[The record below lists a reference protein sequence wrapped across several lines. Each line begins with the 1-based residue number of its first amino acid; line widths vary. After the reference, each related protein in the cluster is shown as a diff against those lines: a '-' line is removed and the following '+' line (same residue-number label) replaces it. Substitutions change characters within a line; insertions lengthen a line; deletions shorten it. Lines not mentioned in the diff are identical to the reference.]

1 MPSSE
6 SLTAAEPDTSAPT
19 TSANAHSDFHVTEA
33 YRRYV
38 IWLLFAVFVLNFV
51 DRQIMT
57 ILIQPIK
64 QEFHF
69 SDTQLGMLGG
79 LAFAVLYSTLGI
91 PIARFADRGHRVSI
105 IALSLF
111 VWSVFT
117 ALTGFARS
125 FTHML
130 LARVAVGIGE
140 AGCTPA
146 AHSIISDYFSVE
158 RRSRALA
165 IYSMGIYGGIFM
177 GFVVGGLVAQYY
189 GWRAAFCV
197 VGLPGV
203 LVALLLRLTLREPPR
218 GWSEGLRIQ
227 SEPPPLSAVV
237 GTLWNTAS
245 LRHGIMASAL
255 HAFVGYG
262 IASFYPAFL
271 MRTQPMGIA
280 EAGFWLA
287 LVTAVGG
294 FGGTYLGGALA
305 DRWSARAG
313 DVRHQLWVPAWST
326 LASVPV
332 GLLVYLL
339 PQKYAV
345 LALMVPATAL
355 GAMYLGPTSAITQ
368 SLVGVRERAVA
379 SALTL
384 LVINLLGLGLGPLL
398 TGVLSDLYKQ
408 QLMSA
413 GSTELLAT
421 AEGLR
426 WSLITMGAVNIWSAL
441 HYMLAAR
448 TLREDLARARARA

>member
-1 MPSSE
+1 MPNSE
-6 SLTAAEPDTSAPT
+6 SLTASVPATSAAE
-19 TSANAHSDFHVTEA
+19 TSSDFHVTEA

-64 QEFHF
+64 QEFNF

-91 PIARFADRGHRVSI
+91 PIARWADRGHRVSI

-125 FTHML
+125 FTHLL

-146 AHSIISDYFSVE
+146 AHSIISDYFTRE
-158 RRSRALA
+158 RRSRALS
-165 IYSMGIYGGIFM
+165 IYSMGIYGGIFV
-177 GFVVGGLVAQYY
+177 GFVVGGLVAQRY
-189 GWRAAFCV
+189 GWRAAFFV
-197 VGLPGV
+197 VGTPGI

-218 GWSEGLRIQ
+218 GLSEGLKARA
-227 SEPPPLSAVV
+227 EPPPVSAVV
-237 GTLWNTAS
+237 RTLWTTS
-245 LRHGIMASAL
+245 TLRHGIMATAL

-294 FGGTYLGGALA
+294 FTGSWLGGALA
-305 DRWSARAG
+305 DRWSTRTG
-313 DVRHQLWVPAWST
+313 DARHQLWVPAWST
-326 LASVPV
+326 LASVPL

-345 LALMVPATAL
+345 LFLMVPTTAL
-355 GAMYLGPTSAITQ
+355 GAMYLGPTAAITQ

-379 SALTL
+379 SALSL
-384 LVINLLGLGLGPLL
+384 LVINLIGLGLGPLL
-398 TGVLSDLYKQ
+398 TGMLSDLFKQ
-408 QLMSA
+408 QMVNA
-413 GSTELLAT
+413 GSSETLAT

-426 WSLITMGAVNIWSAL
+426 WSLITMGAINIWSAL
-441 HYMLAAR
+441 HYIWAAR
-448 TLREDLARARARA
+448 TLREDLELARARS